1 MNEVINC
8 QLIKIMRPMLQSKQ
22 SIQRNNRR
30 GSSMRNIPKA
40 SLSAITLSVIAATAN
55 AQTFQAAELQTVPV
69 NANTMT
75 AVNTDFSQW
84 RESQKFQSHDFTDRI
99 IVKYKSGF
107 EAQALSNF
115 SSEKAMP
122 AGLAKKAGHS
132 LKHLKKLKNG
142 RHVISLGKQ
151 KHINDVKA
159 MVMEL
164 NSHADVEFAEP
175 DYKRYLM
182 AQNQP
187 WGIAD
192 TQSDLISDNDAANMT
207 VCIIDSGYERA
218 NPDLNANNAT
228 GTNNSGTGN
237 WYQNGGSHGT
247 HVAGTIAAVNNSEGV
262 VGIMPNTN
270 VNLHIVKVFNEA
282 GWGYTGELVDAV
294 DTCVNNGAKVINMS
308 LGGAGSSNAERN
320 SLQAAADAGV
330 LLIAASGNDGDATLS
345 YPASYDSVMAVGA
358 LDQGRQHAEFS
369 QYTPQVEISAPGE
382 AILSTVAGDGRL
394 GYITLGSTTY
404 GNDEVVPQTHYIQSG
419 GSFTVSNVDSSA
431 NGVLAACTISGS
443 SYSCSNVSGNI
454 CLAER
459 NDNQKGSNYPEINP
473 AKACADAGASGV
485 IVYSNSARPGLQNP
499 FLVDANSD
507 VTVPTVSV
515 NRELGL
521 QLMGQL
527 GTNANLNVVG
537 GQDYAYYN
545 GTSMATPH
553 VAGVAALVWSNN
565 PDCTAT
571 QVRNALKSTA
581 IDLDVAGRDDKT
593 GYGLVQAKAAS
604 DALAASCSTV
614 TPPPAGGNVLENG
627 VAKTN
632 LAGAKS
638 EELSFTMEVPAGAT
652 GLSFDMAGGTGDADL
667 YVKFG
672 SAPTTSSYDCRP
684 YKGGNTESCPIA
696 TAQAGTY
703 HVKVIGYSAFTGV
716 NLTGSYTEGSTGGGG
731 GATGGSAS
739 VTDISVARRA
749 WTYYTIDV
757 PAGMATLDFNMSGG
771 TGDADMYIRRGAQ
784 PTSST
789 YDCRP
794 YKSGNTESCPFT
806 NPAADTWHIGI
817 YGYQA
822 ASGVSLDVT
831 YNP

>member
-1 MNEVINC
+1 MT
-8 QLIKIMRPMLQSKQ
+8 
-22 SIQRNNRR
+22 NNRII
-30 GSSMRNIPKA
+30 G
-40 SLSAITLSVIAATAN
+40 LSALTLSILAATSNAQTFEAVELQPVAATAN
-55 AQTFQAAELQTVPV
+55 S
-69 NANTMT
+69 TMT
-75 AVNTDFSQW
+75 SVNTKFSQW
-84 RESQKFQSHDFTDRI
+84 RDQQKFQNHNFTDRI

-107 EAQALSNF
+107 EAQAINGLT
-115 SSEKAMP
+115 SEKTLP
-122 AGLAKKAGHS
+122 NGLAKKAGQS

-151 KHINDVKA
+151 KQISDVEA

-192 TQSDLISDNDAANMT
+192 TQSDLLTDNDAANMT

-218 NPDLNANNAT
+218 NPDLNANNAS

-270 VNLHIVKVFNEA
+270 VNLHIIKVFNEA
-282 GWGYTGELVDAV
+282 GWGYVGDLVDAV

-308 LGGAGSSNAERN
+308 LGGAGSSTAEKN

-345 YPASYDSVMAVGA
+345 YPASYDAVMAVGA

-404 GNDEVVPQTHYIQSG
+404 GNDEVVPQTHYINSG
-419 GSFTVSNVDSSA
+419 GSFVVSNLNSSA
-431 NGVLAACTISGS
+431 NGVLAACTLSGAS
-443 SYSCSNVSGNI
+443 TYSCTNVAGNI

-485 IVYSNSARPGLQNP
+485 IVYSSSDRPGLQNP
-499 FLVDANSD
+499 FLVDANTD
-507 VTVPTVSV
+507 VTVPTVSI
-515 NRELGL
+515 NRALGL

-527 GTNANLNVVG
+527 GTSANLNVVG
-537 GQDYAYYN
+537 NQNYAYYN

-553 VAGVAALVWSNN
+553 VTGVAAIVWSNN
-565 PDCTAT
+565 PTCTAT
-571 QVRNALKSTA
+571 QVRDALKSTA

-604 DALAASCSTV
+604 DSLSASCGGTT
-614 TPPPAGGNVLENG
+614 TPPVGGELANG
-627 VAKTN
+627 VTQTGLNGSA
-632 LAGAKS
+632 AQ
-638 EELSFTMEVPAGAT
+638 ELSFTMVVPAGAT
-652 GLSFDMAGGTGDADL
+652 DLNFTMAGGTGGADL

-672 SAPTTSSYDCRP
+672 SAPTSSSYDCRP
-684 YKGGNTESCPIA
+684 YAGGNAESCPIA

-716 NLTGSYTEGSTGGGG
+716 NLTGSFTEPATGG

-739 VTDISVARRA
+739 VTDITVARRA

-794 YKSGNTESCPFT
+794 YKTGNTESCPFT
-806 NPAADTWHIGI
+806 NPIADTWHVGI
-817 YGYQA
+817 YGYSA
-822 ASGVSLDVT
+822 ASGISLDIT

>member
-1 MNEVINC
+1 M
-8 QLIKIMRPMLQSKQ
+8 
-22 SIQRNNRR
+22 RNNQKL
-30 GSSMRNIPKA
+30 G
-40 SLSAITLSVIAATAN
+40 LSVLALSILAATSN
-55 AQTFQAAELQTVPV
+55 AQTFEAAELQAVPV
-69 NANTMT
+69 NANNTMT
-75 AVNTDFSQW
+75 AVNADFSQW

-99 IVKYKSGF
+99 IVKYKNGF

-151 KHINDVKA
+151 KHVNDVQA
-159 MVMEL
+159 MVNEL

-187 WGIAD
+187 WGISD
-192 TQSDLISDNDAANMT
+192 TQSDLVSDNDAANMT

-308 LGGAGSSNAERN
+308 LGGSGSSNAERN

-369 QYTPQVEISAPGE
+369 QYTSQVEISAPGE

-419 GSFTVSNVDSSA
+419 GSFTVSNVNSSA

-459 NDNQKGSNYPEINP
+459 NDNQIGSNYPEINP

-537 GQDYAYYN
+537 DQDYAYYN

-553 VAGVAALVWSNN
+553 VTGVAALVWSNN

-571 QVRNALKSTA
+571 QVRDALKATA

-604 DALAASCSTV
+604 DALAASCTTT
-614 TPPPAGGNVLENG
+614 TPPTGGDVLENG

-652 GLSFDMAGGTGDADL
+652 GLSFDMSGGTGDADL

-684 YKGGNTESCPIA
+684 YAGGNSESCPIA

-716 NLTGSYTEGSTGGGG
+716 SLTGSFTEGSTGGG

-794 YKSGNTESCPFT
+794 YESGNTESCSFT
-806 NPAADTWHIGI
+806 NPTADTWHIGI
-817 YGYQA
+817 YGYRA

>member
-1 MNEVINC
+1 
-8 QLIKIMRPMLQSKQ
+8 MRKKQ
-22 SIQRNNRR
+22 IL
-30 GSSMRNIPKA
+30 A
-40 SLSAITLSVIAATAN
+40 LSALTLSIIAASSVSN
-55 AQTFQAAELQTVPV
+55 AQTFETAEIIQPILIGT
-69 NANTMT
+69 NSTST
-75 AVNTDFSQW
+75 AVNDDFSQW
-84 RESQKFQSHDFTDRI
+84 LDEQRFKKYDFTNRI
-99 IVKYKSGF
+99 IVKYKTGF
-107 EAQALSNF
+107 EAQSLNGLISD
-115 SSEKAMP
+115 KAIP
-122 AGLAKKAGHS
+122 KGLAKKAGHS
-132 LKHLKKLKNG
+132 LKHFKKLKSG
-142 RHVISLGKQ
+142 RHIISFGKQ

-187 WGIAD
+187 WGISE
-192 TQSDLISDNDAANMT
+192 TQSDLLTDNDAANMT

-218 NPDLNANNAT
+218 NPDLNANNAS

-270 VNLHIVKVFNEA
+270 LNLHIVKVFNEA
-282 GWGYTGELVDAV
+282 GWGYVGDLVDAV
-294 DTCVNNGAKVINMS
+294 DTCVNNDAKVINMS
-308 LGGAGSSNAERN
+308 LGGAGSSNTEKN

-330 LLIAASGNDGDATLS
+330 LLIAASGNDGDSTLS
-345 YPASYDSVMAVGA
+345 YPASYDAVMAVGA

-404 GNDEVVPQTHYIQSG
+404 GNDEVVPQTHYINSG
-419 GSFTVSNVDSSA
+419 GSFVVSNVNSSA
-431 NGVLAACTISGS
+431 NGVLAACTLSGAS
-443 SYSCSNVSGNI
+443 TYSCSNVAGNI

-485 IVYSNSARPGLQNP
+485 IVYSSSDRPGLQNP
-499 FLVDANSD
+499 FLVDANTD
-507 VTVPTVSV
+507 VTVPTVSI
-515 NRELGL
+515 NRALGL

-527 GTNANLNVVG
+527 GTNADLNVMG
-537 GQDYAYYN
+537 NQDYAYYN

-553 VAGVAALVWSNN
+553 VTGVAAIVWSNN

-571 QVRNALKSTA
+571 QVRDALKSTA
-581 IDLDVAGRDDKT
+581 IDLDVTGRDDKT

-604 DALAASCSTV
+604 DALAASCSNT
-614 TPPPAGGNVLENG
+614 TPPPTGGNVLTNG
-627 VAKTN
+627 VAKTG
-632 LAGAKS
+632 LSGAAS
-638 EELSFTMEVPAGAT
+638 EEFSFTMEVPAGAT
-652 GLSFDMAGGTGDADL
+652 ELSFNMAGGTGDADL

-684 YKGGNTESCPIA
+684 YKGGNAESCPIT

-716 NLTGSYTEGSTGGGG
+716 SLTGSFTESSTGGG
-731 GATGGSAS
+731 AKGGSAS
-739 VTDISVARRA
+739 VTDINVARGA

-757 PAGMATLDFNMSGG
+757 PTGMATLDFNMSGG
-771 TGDADMYIRRGAQ
+771 SGDADMYIRRGSQ

-794 YKSGNTESCPFT
+794 YKTGNTEACPFT
-806 NPAADTWHIGI
+806 NPIADTWHIGI
-817 YGYQA
+817 YGYSA
-822 ASGVSLDVT
+822 ASGISLDVT

>member
-1 MNEVINC
+1 MRDK
-8 QLIKIMRPMLQSKQ
+8 KIL
-22 SIQRNNRR
+22 
-30 GSSMRNIPKA
+30 G
-40 SLSAITLSVIAATAN
+40 LSALTLSILATTSVAAL
-55 AQTFQAAELQTVPV
+55 AQTYAVAEIEPLFVG
-69 NANTMT
+69 ANSATNKNT
-75 AVNTDFSQW
+75 AINTDFSQW
-84 RESQKFQSHDFTDRI
+84 RESQKFESHNFTDRI
-99 IVKYKSGF
+99 IVKYKAGF
-107 EAQALSNF
+107 EAQALNHVA
-115 SSEKAMP
+115 SEKAMP
-122 AGLAKKAGHS
+122 AGLAKKAGQS

-151 KHINDVKA
+151 KHINDVQA
-159 MVMEL
+159 MVNEL
-164 NSHADVEFAEP
+164 NNHADVEFAEP
-175 DYKRYLM
+175 DFKRYLM

-192 TQSDLISDNDAANMT
+192 TQSDLVSDNDAANMT

-218 NPDLNANNAT
+218 NPDLNANNAS

-369 QYTPQVEISAPGE
+369 QYTSQVEISAPGE

-394 GYITLGSTTY
+394 GYITLGSTVY

-419 GSFTVSNVDSSA
+419 GNFTVSNVNSAA

-485 IVYSNSARPGLQNP
+485 IVYSNSTRPGLQNP
-499 FLVDANSD
+499 FLVDANTD

-515 NRELGL
+515 NRTLGL

-537 GQDYAYYN
+537 DQDYAYYN

-553 VAGVAALVWSNN
+553 VAGVAAIVWSNN

-571 QVRNALKSTA
+571 QVRDALKSTA

-604 DALAASCSTV
+604 DSLAASCTTT
-614 TPPPAGGNVLENG
+614 TPPTGGGNVLENG
-627 VAKTN
+627 VAKTG
-632 LAGAKS
+632 LAGAGS
-638 EELSFTMEVPAGAT
+638 EELSFTLEVPAGAT
-652 GLSFDMAGGTGDADL
+652 ALSFDMTGGTGDADL

-684 YKGGNTESCPIA
+684 YKGGNAESCPIT

-716 NLTGSYTEGSTGGGG
+716 SLTGSYTEGSTGGGG

-739 VTDISVARRA
+739 VTDINVARRA

-794 YKSGNTESCPFT
+794 YESGNTEACSFT

-817 YGYQA
+817 YGYRA
-822 ASGVSLDVT
+822 VSGANLNVT